1 MDWISVDEK
10 LPVQKQFLNTHG
22 EEISSD
28 YVLVTVQD
36 RCDKKRVT
44 VGRYV
49 KNGYFNY
56 STWKLLYGNKYG
68 KIIAWKPLPEPYNK
82 EDFK

>member
-28 YVLVTVQD
+28 
-36 RCDKKRVT
+36 
-44 VGRYV
+44 
-49 KNGYFNY
+49 
-56 STWKLLYGNKYG
+56 
-68 KIIAWKPLPEPYNK
+68 K